1 MYGLI
6 AMISFIIVL
15 ILGVIGPFNKRLRT
29 LALKNLKYTILADFY
44 NEVQDYID
52 GDKYV
57 KVGELSIMYLF
68 YLVCLV
74 VVSVILAVIWPLI
87 VTVLGV
93 GSISAVALKSIRNKN
108 K

>member
-6 AMISFIIVL
+6 ATISFIILL

-29 LALKNLKYTILADFY
+29 WVLKNLKDTLLVDFY

-57 KVGELSIMYLF
+57 KVGELSMMYLF

-74 VVSVILAVIWPLI
+74 VVSAILAALWPLLG
-87 VTVLGV
+87 TVLGV
-93 GSISAVALKSIRNKN
+93 GSLSAVALKSIRNKN

>member
-6 AMISFIIVL
+6 ATISFIIVVL
-15 ILGVIGPFNKRLRT
+15 LGAIGPFNKRLRI
-29 LALKNLKYTILADFY
+29 LVIKNMKDTVMADFY
-44 NEVQDYID
+44 DEVQDYID

-57 KVGELSIMYLF
+57 TAGTLSVMYLF

-74 VVSVILAVIWPLI
+74 VVSAGIAALWPLV

-93 GSISAVALKSIRNKN
+93 GSLSAVALKSIRNKN